1 MFDSLKIHCQQ
12 TMAFS
17 DAELAAVD
25 HYFVERSFK
34 RHDFLLEASH
44 VCRHLFFVAKG
55 CVRHFHIKEDG
66 SEATC
71 DITLEN
77 QWATDFVSFA
87 DEMPSRLSLQALEDT
102 VVYSVEKARLLE
114 LYAAHHRFETF
125 GRITTERVLH
135 RSIDTT
141 MSLASLKPE
150 ERFKHLMAV
159 RPELLQRVTQ
169 KHIASLLGISPE
181 SLSRLQKRMCDR
193 RKT

>member
-1 MFDSLKIHCQQ
+1 
-12 TMAFS
+12 MAFS

-34 RHDFLLEASH
+34 RREILLQASH

>member
-1 MFDSLKIHCQQ
+1 MFDSLKVHCQQ

-34 RHDFLLEASH
+34 RREILLQASH

-87 DEMPSRLSLQALEDT
+87 DETPSRLSLQALEDT

-114 LYAAHHRFETF
+114 LYAAHPPILCGYR
-125 GRITTERVLH
+125 
-135 RSIDTT
+135 D
-141 MSLASLKPE
+141 
-150 ERFKHLMAV
+150 
-159 RPELLQRVTQ
+159 
-169 KHIASLLGISPE
+169 PE
-181 SLSRLQKRMCDR
+181 SSRNSSFYCFLF
-193 RKT
+193 

>member
-34 RHDFLLEASH
+34 RRDFLLEASH
-44 VCRHLFFVAKG
+44 VCRHLFFVVKG

-87 DEMPSRLSLQALEDT
+87 DETPSRLWLQALEQ
-102 VVYSVEKARLLE
+102 SGE
-114 LYAAHHRFETF
+114 
-125 GRITTERVLH
+125 
-135 RSIDTT
+135 
-141 MSLASLKPE
+141 
-150 ERFKHLMAV
+150 
-159 RPELLQRVTQ
+159 
-169 KHIASLLGISPE
+169 
-181 SLSRLQKRMCDR
+181 
-193 RKT
+193 